1 MGELNTMFTLYQ
13 IAGSCDGTEN
23 HTAEWGFCRFTP
35 REKEIAHS
43 LLLTRNNADFGAIYS
58 VTDEA
63 APR

>member
-1 MGELNTMFTLYQ
+1 MGELKTMFTLYQ

-23 HTAEWGFCRFTP
+23 NTAEWGFCRLTP

-43 LLLTRNNADFGAIYS
+43 LLLTHKNPDFGVIYS